1 MVRGRTAYYQIQIG
15 HRVGYV
21 RTSDVSLR
29 TR

>member
-1 MVRGRTAYYQIQIG
+1 MVRGKTAYYQIQIG